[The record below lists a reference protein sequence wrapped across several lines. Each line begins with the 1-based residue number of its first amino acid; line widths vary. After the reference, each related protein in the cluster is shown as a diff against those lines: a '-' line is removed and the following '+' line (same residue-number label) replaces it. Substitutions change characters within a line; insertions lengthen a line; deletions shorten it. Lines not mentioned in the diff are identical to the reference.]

1 MGASIYGNEVG
12 STEDKKDQWVH
23 KFWLGIQDSDV
34 SDYLETQYLLADL
47 YVEDEAD
54 IQEKVAELKAEFK
67 KTYRIEYDSF
77 IDSDELNK
85 SAYKTPKRKTLLA
98 KQQLASRIAL
108 GENLLKTIANMKTA
122 GISEQQLTIEC

>member
-85 SAYKTPKRKTLLA
+85 SAYKTPKSKTLLA